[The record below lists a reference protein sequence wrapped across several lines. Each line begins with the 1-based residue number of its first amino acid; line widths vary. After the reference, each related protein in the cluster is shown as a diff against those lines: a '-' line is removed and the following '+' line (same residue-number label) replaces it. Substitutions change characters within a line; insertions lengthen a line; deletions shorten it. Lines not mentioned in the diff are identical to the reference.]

1 VDVWKIESLVPI
13 LNQFNGPWASYMAI
27 WQQPRILPGDKD
39 VSRYQFGRSD
49 SERRRRATLLKRRMC
64 KKCLVRY
71 PKGLRHPHL
80 ISTKRQITA
89 SESCLFQNSA
99 FGNVYCG
106 HIGLPLKYVVYYVSR
121 EL

>member
-1 VDVWKIESLVPI
+1 MGELYGDLATTENPSWRQGRFPLPI
-13 LNQFNGPWASYMAI
+13 RPFGFRAQEKGNPSEAQNV
-27 WQQPRILPGDKD
+27 QK
-39 VSRYQFGRSD
+39 VSRPLS
-49 SERRRRATLLKRRMC
+49 
-64 KKCLVRY
+64 
-71 PKGLRHPHL
+71 KGLRHPHL